1 MVKSGVD
8 HKENYDLGTG
18 LSRMYSSPFIL
29 KKNVRDGNI
38 CMKNRSDF
46 DKIFI
51 CLGNRQNDV
60 IEADMNAIESFALK
74 MYTKMGRTS
83 LTDLQSNM
91 FIFLTDNDLRKLPA
105 GRRALKQYTRR
116 ACYQV
121 GYAWQELVSD
131 LALSNHKNW
140 GWVFE
145 GNTYQPRWK
154 QENCPITIEMLTC

>member
-1 MVKSGVD
+1 MVKSGVY

-18 LSRMYSSPFIL
+18 LFRMYSPPFIL
-29 KKNVRDGNI
+29 KKNVRDWNI

-60 IEADMNAIESFALK
+60 IEADMNAIESFVLK

-83 LTDLQSNM
+83 LTDLQINM

-116 ACYQV
+116 ACYQA
-121 GYAWQELVSD
+121 GYVWQELVISFSLITKIGD
-131 LALSNHKNW
+131 GYLKEICISHD
-140 GWVFE
+140 
-145 GNTYQPRWK
+145 GNRKTVQ
-154 QENCPITIEMLTC
+154 